1 MADTRRPRARY
12 TTGSAAGDR
21 KVRAISF
28 GAMFLE
34 EENAGFHC
42 SPGVARPRAP
52 GLPPILSRRVCSS
65 DEPANG
71 PDGRADPAWTELDEL
86 VADADPVRGR
96 AFCELLQGR
105 ADRQRRRPVARR
117 WHGGGRCG
125 ASAAS
130 SGEAQPARRG
140 RRGGESRRARPE
152 MSSEQTWPARHAG
165 AGYGS
170 ARRGGPLDAS
180 EASPWGEE
188 GRG

>member
-12 TTGSAAGDR
+12 TTGSAGGDR

-52 GLPPILSRRVCSS
+52 GSRPFCRVVCVPAMSQRTALKGARTLRGRNSTSSSRTPIRSVGGPSVSSCKVEPIGKGAGLSRDAGTAAGDAV
-65 DEPANG
+65 
-71 PDGRADPAWTELDEL
+71 RARHP
-86 VADADPVRGR
+86 
-96 AFCELLQGR
+96 
-105 ADRQRRRPVARR
+105 
-117 WHGGGRCG
+117 
-125 ASAAS
+125 
-130 SGEAQPARRG
+130 PARPSPRDEAG
-140 RRGGESRRARPE
+140 AGGESRRARPE

-188 GRG
+188 RRG

>member
-12 TTGSAAGDR
+12 TTGSGGGDR

-42 SPGVARPRAP
+42 SPGIARPRAP

-71 PDGRADPAWTELDEL
+71 LTGRADPAWTELDEL

-96 AFCELLQGR
+96 AFCELLQSR
-105 ADRQRRRPVARR
+105 ADRQRRRLVARR

-130 SGEAQPARRG
+130 SGDAQ
-140 RRGGESRRARPE
+140 
-152 MSSEQTWPARHAG
+152 
-165 AGYGS
+165 S
-170 ARRGGPLDAS
+170 ARRGPARSGKCVARPGMSGAPPRES
-180 EASPWGEE
+180 AARGVSSSPEVSRV
-188 GRG
+188 GRLRPWE